1 MRLRTDGEGV
11 VGWSPGSL
19 DRGDILCGIG
29 LALSGLYS
37 LAFAPAVPGLLATH
51 PVLLELLT
59 GSTPAVVT
67 AGAFARVGDV
77 SIVVAVLAAV
87 PGVMMFDPF
96 YWWAGQRWG
105 RGAAHMVV
113 RGPRGERTL
122 LRVERWFERFGWL
135 AIILGYYLPLPN
147 GLVYAAAG
155 WTGMRLRTFLF
166 LDLIG
171 TLLWIGG
178 LVGLGY
184 ALGQNAVDIARGISH
199 YGLIAALVIT
209 AVLVVWQVW
218 RARRRPATG

>member
-1 MRLRTDGEGV
+1 MRLRTDGYGV
-11 VGWSPGSL
+11 AGWSPGEL
-19 DRGDILCGIG
+19 DRADILCGLG
-29 LALSGLYS
+29 LILSGVYS
-37 LAFAPAVPGLLATH
+37 LAFTPAIPSLLSTH

-77 SIVVAVLAAV
+77 SIFVAVLAAV

-96 YWWAGQRWG
+96 YWWAGKRWG

-122 LRVERWFERFGWL
+122 HRVERWFERFGWL
-135 AIILGYYLPLPN
+135 AIILGYYLPFPN

-155 WTGMRLRTFLF
+155 WTGMRLRTFLL
-166 LDLIG
+166 LDVIG

-209 AVLVVWQVW
+209 AGLVVWQVW
-218 RARRRPATG
+218 RTRRRPATS